1 MLAIRTVRNMITNAA
16 LERTG
21 PSDASSTGRSAVR
34 STHARRIPAGAVQER
49 NASDYS
55 ELSAT
60 IKAMGLME
68 RRPGWYWGR
77 SLILV
82 VGYAAGFAALF
93 SLGSSP
99 WQLLVAAFFAVLFT
113 QTAFLAHDG
122 AHKQI
127 FVSGNRNEWFSRIVG
142 NLLVGLSYGWWM
154 NKHSKHHANPNKMGR
169 DGDIKAGALVFT
181 PQDAVTRTGW
191 RAAVMAKQH
200 WFFLP
205 ILTLAGIDLHVN
217 AVKAV
222 AGGEA
227 VKARWVE
234 GVLLVIRLIGFPL
247 LVMLAAGPLM
257 ALAFMGV
264 QLALFGVYMGG
275 SFAPN
280 HKGMAIIPKDL
291 SIDFLRRQT
300 LTSRNISGGPL
311 VWTGMGG
318 LNFQIEHHLFPSMP
332 SVNLSRARPVVRAFC
347 AEREVDYSET
357 TLVESYRRVLRY
369 LQKVGLKHAD
379 PFDCPLAAELR

>member
-1 MLAIRTVRNMITNAA
+1 MISNGT
-16 LERTG
+16 LERVAPLG
-21 PSDASSTGRSAVR
+21 PSSTGVR
-34 STHARRIPAGAVQER
+34 GTLPRRVPAGAAQQH
-49 NASDYS
+49 NASDYG

-60 IKAMGLME
+60 IKGMGLME
-68 RRPGWYWGR
+68 RRPGWYWAR
-77 SLILV
+77 CLILLA
-82 VGYAAGFAALF
+82 GYVAGLMALF

-99 WQLLVAAFFAVLFT
+99 WQLVLAAYFAVLFT

-127 FVSGNRNEWFSRIVG
+127 FVSGRRNEWFSRVTG

-154 NKHSKHHANPNKMGR
+154 NKHSKHHANPNKIGK
-169 DGDIKAGALVFT
+169 DGDIKSGALVFT
-181 PQDAVTRTGW
+181 VEDAVTRTGW
-191 RAAVMAKQH
+191 KAAVMAKQH
-200 WFFLP
+200 WFFFP
-205 ILTLAGIDLHVN
+205 ILTLAGLDLHIN

-234 GVLLVIRLIGFPL
+234 GALLVIRLIGFPL

-257 ALAFMGV
+257 GLAFMAA
-264 QLALFGVYMGG
+264 QIALFGVYMGG

-280 HKGMAIIPKDL
+280 HKGMAIIPKEL

-332 SVNLSRARPVVRAFC
+332 SVNLRRARPVVRAFC
-347 AEREVDYSET
+347 AERGVSYTET
-357 TLVESYRRVLRY
+357 TLVESYRIVLRY

-379 PFDCPLAAELR
+379 PFDCPMAAQLR

>member
-1 MLAIRTVRNMITNAA
+1 MITNGTLDRATA
-16 LERTG
+16 TA
-21 PSDASSTGRSAVR
+21 SDASSVR
-34 STHARRIPAGAVQER
+34 TTSPRRAPAGAAQTR
-49 NASDYS
+49 NASDYA
-55 ELSAT
+55 ELSTT
-60 IKAMGLME
+60 IKGMGLLE
-68 RRPGWYWGR
+68 RRPGWYWAR
-77 SLILV
+77 CLILLA
-82 VGYAAGFAALF
+82 GYAAGLVALF

-99 WQLLVAAFFAVLFT
+99 WQLLVAAYFAVLFT

-127 FVSGNRNEWFSRIVG
+127 FVSGTRNEWFSRITG

-154 NKHSKHHANPNKMGR
+154 NKHSKHHANPNKIGK

-181 PQDAVTRTGW
+181 TEDAVTRTGW
-191 RAAVMAKQH
+191 RAAAMARQH
-200 WFFLP
+200 WFFFP
-205 ILTLAGIDLHVN
+205 ILTLAGLDLHVN
-217 AVKAV
+217 AIKAV

-234 GVLLVIRLIGFPL
+234 GALLVIRLAGFPL
-247 LVMLAAGPLM
+247 LVALAAGPLM
-257 ALAFMGV
+257 GLAFMGV

-280 HKGMAIIPKDL
+280 HKGMAIIPHDL
-291 SIDFLRRQT
+291 TIDFLRRQT

-311 VWTGMGG
+311 VWAGMGG

-332 SVNLSRARPVVRAFC
+332 SVNLRRARPVVRAFC
-347 AEREVDYSET
+347 DARGVSYTET
-357 TLVESYRRVLRY
+357 TLIESYRRVLRY

-379 PFDCPLAAELR
+379 PFDCPMAAELR